1 MTEDRKTESNLPFGD
16 TPICRLT
23 KHQPTQEQDT
33 KVQTITLMN
42 QKGGAGKSTAARAL
56 LSAADVRGLRC
67 AFIDADQTGNIS
79 NWAMRASA
87 AGLWSSGIDVY
98 QTIDAG
104 EVADIAEE
112 IEEDGGVNLLV
123 IDTAGDV
130 NLDHDV
136 FAIVANLILRPILL
150 SQSDLETAVGT
161 ANFLF
166 RMRGRASDPA
176 LLPEFRVALN
186 RLPSRALKGD
196 AELIRTIH
204 SNPLVGIDEDHPE
217 EILRILPAV
226 LHQREAY
233 KTMDRDGLL
242 CRVLARHNETSQA
255 FAQNPRYIVNTLVE
269 AEAFLMACMNITRG
283 IK

>member
-1 MTEDRKTESNLPFGD
+1 MCQLPKCAVCANYLNVHNV
-16 TPICRLT
+16 PLT
-23 KHQPTQEQDT
+23 KMCENVPVTSNVP
-33 KVQTITLMN
+33 KC
-42 QKGGAGKSTAARAL
+42 AGHPK
-56 LSAADVRGLRC
+56 C
-67 AFIDADQTGNIS
+67 
-79 NWAMRASA
+79 
-87 AGLWSSGIDVY
+87 
-98 QTIDAG
+98 
-104 EVADIAEE
+104 
-112 IEEDGGVNLLV
+112 
-123 IDTAGDV
+123 
-130 NLDHDV
+130 
-136 FAIVANLILRPILL
+136 
-150 SQSDLETAVGT
+150 
-161 ANFLF
+161 
-166 RMRGRASDPA
+166 
-176 LLPEFRVALN
+176 
-186 RLPSRALKGD
+186 